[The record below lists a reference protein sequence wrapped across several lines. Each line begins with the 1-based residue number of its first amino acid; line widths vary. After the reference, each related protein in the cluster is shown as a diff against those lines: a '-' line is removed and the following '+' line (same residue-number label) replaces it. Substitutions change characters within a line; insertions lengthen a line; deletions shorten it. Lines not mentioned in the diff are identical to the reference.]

1 MPHRKHD
8 DWKMWTVGWQYDTD
22 APRDPEWQKDREE
35 LFRKNGNGWW
45 WFTPS
50 RTIRN
55 YDLSEEE
62 HYDI

>member
-1 MPHRKHD
+1 
-8 DWKMWTVGWQYDTD
+8 MWTVGWQYDTD